1 MNYDNRV
8 AGIPAMRIFSNNEAA
23 DSGSRQKQNE
33 QMKKEQREQKNNI
46 RGSILPVLLDMGE
59 ALLGSGAEI
68 YRAEDTLNRMGYAY
82 GAAAMNVF
90 VIPSSIVIT
99 MEMPD
104 GEMLTQTRRVRTA
117 NANDFTRLD
126 EINELSR
133 DYCRSPFPVEELQER
148 LRKITG
154 QKVSRMELLVGF
166 MIAAGAFAV
175 FFGGTAQDG
184 VISALGGLLIWGLQ
198 VYFAPIC
205 MNDTV
210 YTFLASFLMGLLVS
224 AAGRIFPGL
233 HVDQVMIGD
242 IMLLI
247 PGIMITNAIRD
258 FLLGDT
264 ISGALRLSQAVLLA
278 GILVLG
284 VMSALGIARWM

>member
-1 MNYDNRV
+1 MN
-8 AGIPAMRIFSNNEAA
+8 I
-23 DSGSRQKQNE
+23 
-33 QMKKEQREQKNNI
+33 KKERCEQQNRI

-68 YRAEDTLNRMGYAY
+68 YRAEDTLSRMGYAY

-154 QKVSRMELLVGF
+154 QKVSRMELLIGF

-210 YTFLASFLMGLLVS
+210 YTFLASFLTGLLVS

>member
-1 MNYDNRV
+1 MAEYRQQKEN
-8 AGIPAMRIFSNNEAA
+8 
-23 DSGSRQKQNE
+23 SRKAPVQA
-33 QMKKEQREQKNNI
+33 RF
-46 RGSILPVLLDMGE
+46 LPVLLDMGE

-68 YRAEDTLNRMGYAY
+68 YRAEDTLRRMGYAY
-82 GAAAMNVF
+82 GARDMNVF

-99 MEMPD
+99 MEMPE
-104 GEMLTQTRRVRTA
+104 GGTLTQTRRVRTA

-126 EINELSR
+126 DINELSR
-133 DYCRSPFPVEELQER
+133 DYCSHPFPVEELRNR
-148 LRKITG
+148 LEAITAQHVG
-154 QKVSRMELLVGF
+154 KKELLVGY
-166 MIAAGAFAV
+166 MIAASAFAV
-175 FFGGTAQDG
+175 FFGGNAKDG
-184 VISALGGLLIWGLQ
+184 VVAALGGLLVWCLQ

-210 YTFLASFLMGLLVS
+210 YTFLASLLMGLLVS
-224 AAGRIFPGL
+224 IAGQILPGL

-264 ISGALRLSQAVLLA
+264 ISGALRLIQGILLA

>member
-1 MNYDNRV
+1 
-8 AGIPAMRIFSNNEAA
+8 
-23 DSGSRQKQNE
+23 
-33 QMKKEQREQKNNI
+33 MKKEQREQQNRI

-117 NANDFTRLD
+117 NANDFTKLD

-133 DYCRSPFPVEELQER
+133 DYCRCPFPVEELQER

-154 QKVSRMELLVGF
+154 QKVSRIELLIGF
-166 MIAAGAFAV
+166 MAAAGAFAV
-175 FFGGTAQDG
+175 FFGGTVQDG
-184 VISALGGLLIWGLQ
+184 VIAALGGLLIWGLQ

>member
-1 MNYDNRV
+1 MAQNRC
-8 AGIPAMRIFSNNEAA
+8 E
-23 DSGSRQKQNE
+23 
-33 QMKKEQREQKNNI
+33 
-46 RGSILPVLLDMGE
+46 ILPVLLEMGE

-104 GEMLTQTRRVRTA
+104 GRMLTQTKRIRSA
-117 NANDFTRLD
+117 NSNDFTRLD

-133 DYCRSPFPVEELQER
+133 AYCSRPFPVEELRRR
-148 LRKITG
+148 LREITS
-154 QKVSRMELLVGF
+154 QRISKKELLAGC
-166 MIAAGAFAV
+166 ILGAGALTI
-175 FFGGTAQDG
+175 FFGGNLMDGLTASL
-184 VISALGGLLIWGLQ
+184 VGLLIGCLQ
-198 VYFAPIC
+198 VYFAPVC

-210 YTFLASFLMGLLVS
+210 YTFLASFLTGILVGL
-224 AAGRIFPGL
+224 AERILPGL

-247 PGIMITNAIRD
+247 PGIMMTNAIRD

-264 ISGALRLSQAVLLA
+264 ISGALRLTQALLLA
-278 GILVLG
+278 GVLALG
-284 VMSALGIARWM
+284 IMSAIGIARWI

>member
-1 MNYDNRV
+1 MT
-8 AGIPAMRIFSNNEAA
+8 E
-23 DSGSRQKQNE
+23 QKRQNE
-33 QMKKEQREQKNNI
+33 D
-46 RGSILPVLLDMGE
+46 RGAPSAKDRFLPALLDMGE

-68 YRAEDTLNRMGYAY
+68 YRAEDTLRRMGYAY
-82 GAAAMNVF
+82 GAKDMNVF

-104 GEMLTQTRRVRTA
+104 GTIRTQTRRVRTA
-117 NANDFTRLD
+117 NSNDFTRLD
-126 EINELSR
+126 DINELSR
-133 DYCRSPFPVEELQER
+133 DYCGHPFSVEELRTR
-148 LRKITG
+148 LEAITAQHVG
-154 QKVSRMELLVGF
+154 KKELLAGC
-166 MIAAGAFAV
+166 MIAAGAFAI
-175 FFGGTAQDG
+175 FFGGDARDG
-184 VISALGGLLIWGLQ
+184 VIAAMGGLLVWCLQ

-264 ISGALRLSQAVLLA
+264 ISGALRLIQAILLA